1 MPDGRG
7 IEDGWS
13 MVAEATVGTVI
24 LLYTSRPVS
33 VCGVHI
39 QPESRRPLQTYSG
52 QAEVMNIGSAQ
63 SGAGSTGP
71 PKRGSVAG
79 RCRQRLPS
87 ATIGQGQGL
96 PGPPRLRACPLR
108 PLRPR
113 ACPSPSHSTSN
124 TTSRRGSFRSNTSP
138 SPDFVH
144 SGRLLFATRHAKH
157 ATAHPCRR
165 RFRPPPPHCYRASST
180 IQLPSPYS

>member
-1 MPDGRG
+1 
-7 IEDGWS
+7 
-13 MVAEATVGTVI
+13 MVAGATVGTVI
-24 LLYTSRPVS
+24 LLYTSRPGS
-33 VCGVHI
+33 VCVVHI
-39 QPESRRPLQTYSG
+39 QPESRRPLQTYLG

-87 ATIGQGQGL
+87 ATIGQGL

-124 TTSRRGSFRSNTSP
+124 TTSRRGPFRSNTSP
-138 SPDFVH
+138 SPGFVH